1 MGNIIGD
8 TATFATWGA
17 IRSVIA
23 NGETAGVGYSF
34 NVEYTTGLY
43 PTGGKF
49 LRAINTP
56 RTFYA
61 QPGLVPIFSGG
72 YQLVGGFIE
81 DKARDQI
88 IGETATFD
96 TSETLSVTSDAFTG
110 GQSFSPTLSPSYILS
125 LGKFTRI
132 T

>member
-1 MGNIIGD
+1 MSIIIGD

-23 NGETAGVGYSF
+23 NGETPGVGYSF

-43 PTGGKF
+43 PTDGKF
-49 LRAINTP
+49 LRAIYTP

-61 QPGLVPIFSGG
+61 QPTLQPGFSGG
-72 YQLVGGFIE
+72 YQLFGSFIE

-96 TSETLSVTSDAFTG
+96 TSETLSVTGAAFTG
-110 GQSFSPTLSPSYILS
+110 GQSFTPTVAPSYVLS

-132 T
+132 L

>member
-1 MGNIIGD
+1 
-8 TATFATWGA
+8 
-17 IRSVIA
+17 
-23 NGETAGVGYSF
+23 
-34 NVEYTTGLY
+34 
-43 PTGGKF
+43 
-49 LRAINTP
+49 
-56 RTFYA
+56 
-61 QPGLVPIFSGG
+61 VPIFSGG

-96 TSETLSVTSDAFTG
+96 TSETLTVTTDAFTG
-110 GQSFSPTLSPSYILS
+110 GQSFTPIVAPAYVLS